1 MYKRCLT
8 RSCLEERFLVLVVV
22 IEEFV
27 KESLVLIEVLT
38 ELKSSLLFVR
48 VEEIVE
54 ILLSVGEVLL
64 RATLVVFVEVL
75 SILVEIIEEIE
86 EVLLVGVEVVEVVHE
101 VMAVAAE
108 EVIKIVVEVLALES
122 VFVIHS
128 VILLV
133 VTGEIVVEKFV
144 AVVREVHATTTVVV
158 HIVVVPESVV

>member
-1 MYKRCLT
+1 MT

-27 KESLVLIEVLT
+27 EESLVLVEVLT
-38 ELKSSLLFVR
+38 EFKSSLLFVR

-54 ILLSVGEVLL
+54 ILLSVGEIFL

-75 SILVEIIEEIE
+75 SVLVEIIEEIE
-86 EVLLVGVEVVEVVHE
+86 EVLLVGVEIVEVVHE

-108 EVIKIVVEVLALES
+108 EVTEIVIEVLALEP

-128 VILLV
+128 VVFLV
-133 VTGEIVVEKFV
+133 ITGEIIVEKLI
-144 AVVREVHATTTVVV
+144 AMIREVHATTAVVV